1 MLGLLR
7 GEDDVLEF
15 SVLSQYKS
23 ITSQQAYADELRY
36 NMSCIVTCQNLIKV
50 MKVMKNP
57 HPLHIIIIKSYASSN
72 LGKTTSHSKTT

>member
-50 MKVMKNP
+50 MKNP